1 MVAVRFVRALALAA
15 VLLPGAAMADDPAD
29 PLMRDPAA
37 RARDK
42 AIIRQLNQE
51 ELARVQARDAQ
62 YAAGWRAYRERAGDG
77 SAAEHAGRQADYERA
92 NRAYARERA
101 AYDRDM
107 ARWRAAVAA
116 CRAGDYSAC
125 EG

>member
-1 MVAVRFVRALALAA
+1 MTALRLTAAIAAL
-15 VLLPGAAMADDPAD
+15 LLPGMALADDPRD
-29 PLMRDPAA
+29 PTMRDPAA

-42 AIIRQLNQE
+42 AIIRKLNQE

-62 YAAGWRAYRERAGDG
+62 YAEGWRAWRERNGNG
-77 SAAEHAGRQADYERA
+77 GTAEYSSRQSDYDQA
-92 NRAYARERA
+92 NRAYAKDRA
-101 AYDRDM
+101 AYERDM

-125 EG
+125 DG

>member
-1 MVAVRFVRALALAA
+1 MTALRLVVSLAA
-15 VLLPGAAMADDPAD
+15 VLLPGMALADDPRD

-51 ELARVQARDAQ
+51 ELTRVQARDAH
-62 YAAGWRAYRERAGDG
+62 YAAGWRAYRERVADG
-77 SAAEHAGRQADYERA
+77 GAAEHSSRQSDYEQA
-92 NRAYARERA
+92 NRSYARERA
-101 AYDRDM
+101 AYERDM